1 MSVSLTRISQL
12 TLQRTLV
19 NDIQRQQAAIAK
31 TQQEVA
37 SGRRSLTDP
46 AQIASV
52 RALERF
58 VADSERYAN
67 SSDVLAY
74 RLGLGEGVLGSAVDI
89 LQRVRELAVMS
100 NNDGIE
106 PYSQSVVAAEIEAM
120 RDQLLGIAN
129 TRDALGEYLF
139 AGSRVNDKPFIAFT
153 SGMVYQGDDL
163 SREVRV
169 AESVRIRD
177 SFPGS
182 RIFTNIPQGNGSFVT
197 SVEVGNTGTAYI
209 DSGDLT
215 DALAWADRGAE
226 RYLIRLVD
234 DGQGGL
240 NYEVRA
246 NDETG
251 EVIKTGS
258 YRGGEQVHFLG
269 VRVELTAGGA
279 AGDRFVVQAAATEDV
294 FATLQRFIDALNAP
308 IQTGPQKA
316 RLTTEIS
323 SILRQ
328 LDQAINVTS
337 LARSE
342 FGTRLS
348 VLEDAE
354 AFREDQRALALE
366 SLSKLRDTDY
376 AESVAKLQAQ
386 MTALQVAQQTYSKF
400 GNRTLFDYL

>member
-1 MSVSLTRISQL
+1 MSVSLSRISQL
-12 TLQRTLV
+12 SMQRSLV
-19 NDIQRQQAAIAK
+19 GEINKQQAEIAR

-37 SGRRSLTDP
+37 SGRRTLTDP
-46 AQIASV
+46 AQVASV

-58 VADSERYAN
+58 VADSERYAK

-106 PYSQSVVAAEIEAM
+106 PYSQSVVATEVEAL
-120 RDQLLGIAN
+120 REQLLGIAN

-139 AGSRVNDKPFIAFT
+139 AGSRVNEKPFVQFSA
-153 SGMVYQGDDL
+153 GVAYQGDDL
-163 SREVRV
+163 AREVRV
-169 AESVRIRD
+169 AESVRVRD

-182 RIFTNIPQGNGSFVT
+182 RIFSSIPQGNGSFVT
-197 SVEVGNTGTAYI
+197 SVAVGNSGTGYI

-215 DALAWADRGAE
+215 DAAAWAGRAADR
-226 RYLIRLVD
+226 YVIVLVD
-234 DGQGGL
+234 DGTGGL
-240 NYEVRA
+240 NYEIRE
-246 NDETG
+246 NDPSGTLIDSG
-251 EVIKTGS
+251 A
-258 YRGGEQVHFLG
+258 YRGGQQLHFLG
-269 VRVELTAGGA
+269 VRIEIAAGGE
-279 AGDRFVVQAAATEDV
+279 AGDQFVVQAAGTEDV

-328 LDQAINVTS
+328 LDQALNATG

-342 FGTRLS
+342 FGTRLM

-354 AFREDQRALALE
+354 TFREDQRALALE

-376 AESVAKLQAQ
+376 AESVAKMQAQ

-400 GNRTLFDYL
+400 GARTLFDYL